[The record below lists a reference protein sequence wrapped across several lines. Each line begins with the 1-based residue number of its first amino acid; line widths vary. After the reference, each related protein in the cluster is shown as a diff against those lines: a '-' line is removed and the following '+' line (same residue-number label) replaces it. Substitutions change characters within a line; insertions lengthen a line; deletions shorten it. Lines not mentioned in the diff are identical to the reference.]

1 MRPPVLRWTLL
12 LVGVGGALFVLCT
25 SPAFAEVRDASRVLH
40 DIDPPFLLLAL
51 AFTLLAQGISGAIWA
66 RLLLRLGHRVSP
78 RVGHSAFLSAGLGGH
93 FVNGAGSAVGC
104 AMILKR
110 HGICPTRAVLLS
122 VMGNA
127 LGFSGVLVWAPVGL
141 ILLSQTGMDRAL
153 PLLGHY
159 GPLAALL
166 SFLALAAAML
176 VVLRALAA
184 APRAGNALARRL
196 LGARWAEQLAASTA
210 PAVQLRASTL
220 LGLVPW
226 AAGAWLANTLS
237 LYVLVFALDAGAH
250 AQLGAVVGSAAL
262 ATTLGSLAFFVPD
275 GMGVRDGAL
284 VALLSHS
291 MGVPVATCAAAT
303 LLIRA
308 YDPVCK
314 LSLLLLLA
322 SGIDRARMW
331 HNLRVRLGLQSRR
344 AAEAGAH
351 AVDHVLPHV
360 PAITLRNQSTV
371 EAE

>member
-12 LVGVGGALFVLCT
+12 LCGAGGALFVLCK
-25 SPAFAEVRDASRVLH
+25 SPAFAEVRDASRLLH
-40 DIDPPFLLLAL
+40 DIDPAFLLLAL
-51 AFTLLAQGISGAIWA
+51 AFTLFSQGISGAIWA

-78 RVGHSAFLSAGLGGH
+78 RVGHSAFLTAGLGGYV
-93 FVNGAGSAVGC
+93 VNGAGPAVGC

-127 LGFSGVLVWAPVGL
+127 LGFSGVLVWAPLGL
-141 ILLSQTGMDRAL
+141 LLLSRTGMDRAL

-166 SFLALAAAML
+166 ALLALAVAMI
-176 VVLRALAA
+176 VVLHALAA
-184 APRAGNALARRL
+184 APRAGNAIARRL

-210 PAVQLRASTL
+210 PSVHLRAGTL
-220 LGLVPW
+220 MSLVPW
-226 AAGAWLANTLS
+226 AAAAWLANTLS
-237 LYVLVFALDAGAH
+237 LYVLVHSLDPGAH
-250 AQLGAVVGSAAL
+250 AHLGDVVGSAAL
-262 ATTLGSLAFFVPD
+262 ASTLGSLAFFVPD
-275 GMGVRDGAL
+275 GVGVRDGAL

-291 MGVPVATCAAAT
+291 TGLPIATCAAAA

-308 YDPVCK
+308 FDPVCK
-314 LSLLLLLA
+314 LSLLLILA
-322 SGIDRARMW
+322 SGIDRARIW
-331 HNLRVRLGLQSRR
+331 HNLRDRLGLQSRR

-351 AVDHVLPHV
+351 AVDQVLPHV
-360 PAITLRNQSTV
+360 PALTRHRPSAV